1 MSQTLSTVVIHP
13 LVLLNISE
21 QTTRTVAQ
29 VKRGKAAVPPSSL
42 ICGALLGQQS
52 ESKLE
57 AFLTFEFKLN
67 STDNGAEVDLGHF
80 TARLEQLKQI
90 FPSDELIGWY
100 VVGTSMQVT
109 SQIAQLHEQIIRSYP
124 LALLMIFDAALADG
138 SVNADGNYSL
148 PIVVY
153 ETRPP
158 VRKDQAK
165 LQWYK
170 DANAMVL
177 DEEYFVECCSM
188 ESVPLEPHMAWAS
201 QLVPLKVAI
210 DSGEAERV
218 AVEHVANISQPTS
231 DDMLEATLSAAH
243 SEGSRIGTFL
253 SSQRNALEML
263 YRDILLLKTY
273 VKDVMDKKAPFDPD
287 VLQRVQRVL
296 SNMPVVR
303 NDQLFDLAMSQE
315 ETNYQLTM
323 YLAGITNAVAAVR
336 DVSQKSNVALSS
348 ARARH
353 APYVS
358 PNQGDSMFGMM
369 PPFGSSG
376 RMGRHRGFPGFH

>member
-1 MSQTLSTVVIHP
+1 MSQTSSTIVVHP

-29 VKRGKAAVPPSSL
+29 VKQGKVEVPPSSL

-52 ESKLE
+52 ESKIE

-67 STDNGAEVDLGHF
+67 STAGGAEVDLGHF

-90 FPSDELIGWY
+90 FPSDEFIGWY
-100 VVGTSMQVT
+100 VVNTSMQVAP
-109 SQIAQLHEQIIRSYP
+109 QIAQLHEQIIRSHP
-124 LALLMIFDAALADG
+124 LALLMVFDVALADG

-158 VRKDQAK
+158 VRREQAK

-177 DEEYFVECCSM
+177 DEEYFVECSVESM
-188 ESVPLEPHMAWAS
+188 PLESNMVWAS
-201 QLVPLKVAI
+201 QLVPIKVTI

-231 DDMLEATLSAAH
+231 EDMLETSAVH
-243 SEGSRIGTFL
+243 LEGSRIGTFL

-263 YRDILLLKTY
+263 YRDILLLKAY
-273 VKDVMDKKAPFDPD
+273 VKDVIDGKAPFDPD

-296 SNMPVVR
+296 SNKPVVQ
-303 NDQLFDLAMSQE
+303 NDELFDLAMSQE
-315 ETNYQLTM
+315 ETNYQLTI
-323 YLAGITNAVAAVR
+323 YLAGITNAVAVVR
-336 DVSQKSNVALSS
+336 DVSHKSNVALSS
-348 ARARH
+348 ARAKH
-353 APYVS
+353 APYVN
-358 PNQGDSMFGMM
+358 PNQGEGMFGMM
-369 PPFGSSG
+369 SAFGGSG